1 MPKKINGPK
10 ALSVFLFVV
19 ALISGAMFIMAKVVQ
34 KYDYSGYESDT
45 YCRVEFGDKG
55 FFYVKESN
63 AHYMNGKIFDLQGL
77 AEDYCQST
85 SRMAEDDD
93 EVLTYECVPENGTLI
108 RVHGSR
114 GASMPYVEGV
124 VFARYPCIVRV
135 FFYDNEEE
143 RTIKLPDGSRISPL
157 AAYVTQFM
165 LDSMWN
171 HPDEF
176 KERFR
181 RLEKWEDA
189 AGVEVSVRSGY

>member
-1 MPKKINGPK
+1 MFKKINVCK
-10 ALSVFLFVV
+10 VLSVFFFVL
-19 ALISGAMFIMAKVVQ
+19 ALISGAMFIMAEVVQ
-34 KYDYSGYESDT
+34 EYSYSGYESDAN
-45 YCRVEFGDKG
+45 CRVEFGDKG

-63 AHYMNGKIFDLQGL
+63 AHYMNGKILDLQGL
-77 AEDYCQST
+77 AEDYNQTT
-85 SRMAEDDD
+85 SEMTENDDG
-93 EVLTYECVPENGTLI
+93 VLAYECVPENGTLI

-114 GASMPYVEGV
+114 GVSIPYVEGV
-124 VFARYPCIVRV
+124 VFARYPCVVRV

-157 AAYVTQFM
+157 MAYVTQFM

-189 AGVEVSVRSGY
+189 AGVEVSVRSDY

>member
-1 MPKKINGPK
+1 MFKKINVCRV
-10 ALSVFLFVV
+10 LSVFFFVV
-19 ALISGAMFIMAKVVQ
+19 ALISGAMVIMVGVVQ
-34 KYDYSGYESDT
+34 EYGYSGYESDANS
-45 YCRVEFGDKG
+45 RVEFGDKG

-63 AHYMNGKIFDLQGL
+63 AHYMNGKFFDLQGL
-77 AEDYCQST
+77 AEDYNQTT
-85 SRMAEDDD
+85 SEMTENDDG
-93 EVLTYECVPENGTLI
+93 VLAYECVPENGTLI

-114 GASMPYVEGV
+114 GVSIPYVEGV
-124 VFARYPCIVRV
+124 VFARYPCVVRV

-157 AAYVTQFM
+157 AAYVAQFM

-189 AGVEVSVRSGY
+189 AGVEVSIHSD

>member
-1 MPKKINGPK
+1 MFKKINVRK
-10 ALSVFLFVV
+10 VLSVFFITV
-19 ALISGAMFIMAKVVQ
+19 ALISGVMTIMLETVR
-34 KYDYSGYESDT
+34 KYDYSGYESDAN
-45 YCRVEFGDKG
+45 CCVEFGDG

-63 AHYMNGKIFDLQGL
+63 AHYMNGRILDLQGL

-85 SRMAEDDD
+85 SEMAEKDD
-93 EVLTYECVPENGTLI
+93 EVLAYECIPENGTLI

-114 GASMPYVEGV
+114 GVSIPYVEGF
-124 VFARYPCIVRV
+124 VFARYPCVVRV
-135 FFYDNEEE
+135 FFYDNEKE
-143 RTIKLPDGSRISPL
+143 RTIKLPDGSYISPL

-189 AGVEVSVRSGY
+189 AGVEVSVHSGH

>member
-1 MPKKINGPK
+1 MLKKINVRIV
-10 ALSVFLFVV
+10 LSVFFVTV
-19 ALISGAMFIMAKVVQ
+19 ALISGAMTIRGCG
-34 KYDYSGYESDT
+34 YSGYESDT
-45 YCRVEFGDKG
+45 NCRVEFGDKG

-63 AHYMNGKIFDLQGL
+63 AHYMNGKTLDLQGL
-77 AEDYCQST
+77 AEDYYQAT
-85 SRMAEDDD
+85 SRMTEKDD

-114 GASMPYVEGV
+114 GVSIPYVEGTV
-124 VFARYPCIVRV
+124 YGRPCTVRV
-135 FFYDNEEE
+135 FFYDDKDE
-143 RTIKLPDGSRISPL
+143 RTIMLPDGSHISPL
-157 AAYVTQFM
+157 AAYVAQFM

-189 AGVEVSVRSGY
+189 AGVEVSVHSGH

>member
-1 MPKKINGPK
+1 MPKKINIWTF
-10 ALSVFLFVV
+10 LSLFCSVIAIIAGIGFLFSMRFQSY
-19 ALISGAMFIMAKVVQ
+19 I
-34 KYDYSGYESDT
+34 YSGYESDT
-45 YCRVEFGDKG
+45 NCRVEFGDG

-63 AHYMNGKIFDLQGL
+63 AHYMNGKILDLQGL

-85 SRMAEDDD
+85 SEMAEKDD
-93 EVLTYECVPENGTLI
+93 EVLAYECIPENGTLI

-114 GASMPYVEGV
+114 GVSIPYVEGF
-124 VFARYPCIVRV
+124 VFARYPCVVRV
-135 FFYDNEEE
+135 FFYDNEKE
-143 RTIKLPDGSRISPL
+143 RTIKLPDGSYISPL

-189 AGVEVSVRSGY
+189 AGVEVSVHSGH

>member
-1 MPKKINGPK
+1 MLKKINVRIV
-10 ALSVFLFVV
+10 LSVFFVTV
-19 ALISGAMFIMAKVVQ
+19 ALISGAMTIRGCG
-34 KYDYSGYESDT
+34 YSGYESDT
-45 YCRVEFGDKG
+45 NCRVEFGDKG

-63 AHYMNGKIFDLQGL
+63 AHYMNGKTIDLQGL
-77 AEDYCQST
+77 AEDYYQAT
-85 SRMAEDDD
+85 SRMTEKDD

-114 GASMPYVEGV
+114 GVSIPYVEGTV
-124 VFARYPCIVRV
+124 YGRPCTVRV
-135 FFYDNEEE
+135 FFYDDKDE
-143 RTIKLPDGSRISPL
+143 RTIMLPDGSHISPL
-157 AAYVTQFM
+157 AVYVAQFM

-189 AGVEVSVRSGY
+189 AGVEVSVHSGH